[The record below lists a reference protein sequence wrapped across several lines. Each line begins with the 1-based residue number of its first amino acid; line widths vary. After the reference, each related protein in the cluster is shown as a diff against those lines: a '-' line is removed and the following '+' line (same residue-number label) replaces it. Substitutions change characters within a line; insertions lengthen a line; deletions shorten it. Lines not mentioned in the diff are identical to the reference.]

1 MIRKI
6 NLLHLSM
13 LFLSV
18 LCSGCAGGNDFELL
32 ESKVAT
38 LEADNQM
45 LKKQYDS
52 MINEDFITLEKEQR
66 EKYAEVRNMMDSLK
80 TDIQIVRGNL
90 EESEHRLK
98 EASDAAGASEL
109 GRLDNAISMNYRR
122 ILRIE
127 QHLGLESSE
136 PPVDGGVPPPQ
147 TADGGGAATSSTS
160 TSSVVPSVAGGAT
173 APSAQNVSEDGLYN
187 EAKASL
193 DAGKNEPARNQ
204 FEAFIKRYP
213 TSDNADNAR
222 FWIAD
227 SYYRDKWY
235 EKAILEYQRVV
246 EEYSKGNKVPSA
258 LLKQAYSFA
267 NLGEK
272 GNARLILNDLIKKYP
287 QTQEAESAKEKLK
300 TLN

>member
-1 MIRKI
+1 MKKN
-6 NLLHLSM
+6 NLLPFSLIV
-13 LFLSV
+13 LSV
-18 LCSGCAGGNDFELL
+18 FCSGCVGSNEFELL

-38 LEADNQM
+38 LEEDNAK

-66 EKYAEVRNMMDSLK
+66 EKYAEVRDMMESLK
-80 TDIQIVRGNL
+80 TDIQAVRGNL
-90 EESEHRLK
+90 EESEHRLR
-98 EASDAAGASEL
+98 EASETSGSSALS
-109 GRLDNAISMNYRR
+109 RLDNAISNNYRR
-122 ILRIE
+122 ILIIE
-127 QHLGLESSE
+127 QHLGLESSL
-136 PPVDGGVPPPQ
+136 PTDSGVATTPQ
-147 TADGGGAATSSTS
+147 AVNTTNNTQTVLSVTTTS
-160 TSSVVPSVAGGAT
+160 
-173 APSAQNVSEDGLYN
+173 QKNSEDEYN
-187 EAKASL
+187 AAKASL
-193 DAGKNEPARNQ
+193 DAGKNEQARNQ

-213 TSDNADNAR
+213 TADNADNAR

-246 EEYSKGNKVPSA
+246 DEYSKGNKVPSA

-287 QTQEAESAKEKLK
+287 QTQEAATAKEKLK